1 MAASLPAPL
10 TRPMRGAETAR
21 RRRGTTSAGP
31 APRSADSKR
40 SLLMMCSGQLGPH
53 RLLHRI
59 HALPDGGGPPRRDV
73 RLQEGVRVLQRR
85 YSGSSVDGPPR
96 WPCLCRSGGAGPADP
111 GAGQAECVDH
121 IRPQIPPGETTTTIR
136 GVPVSSFFL
145 PAGDTLDS
153 ASFSHFSPNFALILN
168 FFQAHVQNAS
178 RQKHL

>member
-1 MAASLPAPL
+1 MAVSLPAPP

-53 RLLHRI
+53 RLLHRL

-136 GVPVSSFFL
+136 GVPVSFFSCLQATRWIL
-145 PAGDTLDS
+145 PA
-153 ASFSHFSPNFALILN
+153 FPIFSPNFALILN